1 MYDFL
6 GRIICGNVVL
16 YIFIFTLDL
25 NMFIYN
31 NNTPKIGK
39 AVLFKFFFYVEK
51 FQAEYYKS
59 CILTFLI
66 GRLNVSL
73 IFKAGGLRGLL
84 DGVCTEHTFINT
96 IMNKSDPNTI
106 KAAAHQYV

>member
-6 GRIICGNVVL
+6 GRIRCGNVVL

-39 AVLFKFFFYVEK
+39 AVLFKFFFLCGK
-51 FQAEYYKS
+51 
-59 CILTFLI
+59 
-66 GRLNVSL
+66 VS
-73 IFKAGGLRGLL
+73 G
-84 DGVCTEHTFINT
+84 
-96 IMNKSDPNTI
+96 
-106 KAAAHQYV
+106 